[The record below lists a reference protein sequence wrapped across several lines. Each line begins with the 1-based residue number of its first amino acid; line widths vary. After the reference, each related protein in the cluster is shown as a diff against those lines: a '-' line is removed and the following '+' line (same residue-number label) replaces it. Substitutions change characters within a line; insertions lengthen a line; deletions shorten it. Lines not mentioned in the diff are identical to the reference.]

1 VDDPDYV
8 GAQGPIATNCWTCG
22 GICETFD
29 LTSNSCLTF
38 AEAGSF
44 EPDPSTANG
53 GSFDSVHGNSNSYEM
68 IDRYEST
75 FEANGKLHADELRFA
90 VHKCIEESAD
100 GNCSCASSETARYP
114 CGHMTGHISTWSF
127 NGFNNGSGSGDIS
140 RLFAGLK
147 SFNQDIS
154 GWSMSGAVNMDSM
167 FSGAV
172 TFNQNLNSWD
182 VSMVTKMK
190 MLFQGSS
197 AFNGDIS
204 SWQVSQVTDMS
215 PHAFWS
221 FFL

>member
-1 VDDPDYV
+1 
-8 GAQGPIATNCWTCG
+8 
-22 GICETFD
+22 
-29 LTSNSCLTF
+29 
-38 AEAGSF
+38 
-44 EPDPSTANG
+44 
-53 GSFDSVHGNSNSYEM
+53 
-68 IDRYEST
+68 
-75 FEANGKLHADELRFA
+75 
-90 VHKCIEESAD
+90 
-100 GNCSCASSETARYP
+100 
-114 CGHMTGHISTWSF
+114 
-127 NGFNNGSGSGDIS
+127 
-140 RLFAGLK
+140 
-147 SFNQDIS
+147 
-154 GWSMSGAVNMDSM
+154 MDSM